1 MKLIF
6 TPAEDSGEQ
15 EFILETLETEG
26 SEEENGNNS

>member
-15 EFILETLETEG
+15 EFILETEE
-26 SEEENGNNS
+26 SEEENGDNS

>member
-6 TPAEDSGEQ
+6 IPAEDSGEK
-15 EFILETLETEG
+15 EFILETLETEE

>member
-15 EFILETLETEG
+15 EFILETLETEE